1 MAKAG
6 TVKFGLDEDS
16 KEALRRVGEEALR
29 RVGEQLTV
37 AAHNRKLLGEVG
49 EEMLRAR
56 RKHLPLVGEGNA
68 SYYAALESRAK
79 MACDNASAPTWDL
92 ILLEEVYEALA
103 SLAAGDLEAGRAE
116 LVQVLAMTSS
126 MIEIIDGG
134 TS

>member
-16 KEALRRVGEEALR
+16 KEALRRVGE
-29 RVGEQLTV
+29 QLTV
-37 AAHNRKLLGEVG
+37 AAHNLKLLGEVG

-56 RKHLPLVGEGNA
+56 RKHGPQKHLPLVGEGNA

-116 LVQVLAMTSS
+116 LVQVLAMASS
-126 MIEIIDGG
+126 MIEIVDGG